1 MTILT
6 KFFANKP
13 MMIEANFTPIMPKFY
28 ETPGVIPIHGILTRW
43 ANFFGDFIGTV
54 SYDEIYEAVNSALE
68 NPKIEQIVLDID
80 SPGGE
85 VSGLFDLC
93 DFIASA
99 RKTKQ
104 IIAHAND
111 NCLSAAYAIASNCSK
126 VLVNRTSAIGSIG
139 VIATHLNVSE
149 ADKKEGLKYTTIFKG
164 ARKNDLN
171 PHEPIENEA
180 FTGLDEEC
188 ARLYEMFVELV
199 SKSRDISTDAVKT
212 TEAGIFYG
220 LDAVKIGLADEIV
233 SSFKMENFMKTE
245 EEFTENPIE
254 KPAEKQIVFV
264 ENPNAEL
271 TKYRSATSDCKVD
284 YKAEIAE
291 IAKLCKLAK
300 MPEKLTE
307 FVESGVSVDEAR
319 DALMKALAGR
329 SDIIR
334 STISTNENPAD
345 SPVVAVA
352 KARAAQI

>member
-43 ANFFGDFIGTV
+43 ANFFGNFIGTV
-54 SYDEIYEAVNSALE
+54 SYDEIYEAINSALE

-104 IIAHAND
+104 ITAHAND

-171 PHEPIENEA
+171 PHGPIENEA
-180 FTGLDEEC
+180 FVGLDEEC
-188 ARLYEMFVELV
+188 TRLYEMFVELV
-199 SKSRDISTDAVKT
+199 SKSRDISADAVKA

-220 LDAVKIGLADEIV
+220 PDAVKIGLADEIV

-245 EEFTENPIE
+245 EEFTENPN
-254 KPAEKQIVFV
+254 V
-264 ENPNAEL
+264 EL
-271 TKYRSATSDCKVD
+271 TNCSSN

-300 MPEKLTE
+300 MPEKLAE